1 MILVVVYCLQGRGPS
16 VELALEDLLN
26 SKVLVDLVLREGAH
40 AELTLEDLFKT
51 TIGTGQELGKG
62 PIVELTHEDLVVFLI
77 LKAVIPDPE
86 LEIFLLHPRCSVQL
100 DR

>member
-1 MILVVVYCLQGRGPS
+1 MRV
-16 VELALEDLLN
+16 
-26 SKVLVDLVLREGAH
+26 KVKMRWR
-40 AELTLEDLFKT
+40 
-51 TIGTGQELGKG
+51 IGKG
-62 PIVELTHEDLVVFLI
+62 PIVELTLEDLVVFLI

>member
-1 MILVVVYCLQGRGPS
+1 MQGRGPN
-16 VELALEDLLN
+16 VELTLEDPLN
-26 SKVLVDLVLREGAH
+26 SKMLIDLVLREGAH
-40 AELTLEDLFKT
+40 AELAL
-51 TIGTGQELGKG
+51 
-62 PIVELTHEDLVVFLI
+62 EDLVVFLI

>member
-1 MILVVVYCLQGRGPS
+1 MWSSPLKTCWS
-16 VELALEDLLN
+16 VRC
-26 SKVLVDLVLREGAH
+26 LVDLVLREGAH